1 MVDEVRRGA
10 PYLEPEELA
19 RIFSV
24 EEFEPLARERMPA
37 EGYNFIAGAAG
48 TGSAARGNIEAY
60 TRWRFRQR
68 GLIDVSHI
76 DTSVTILGRTIAL
89 PILFA
94 PTALHRFAHPDA
106 ELATAR
112 AAEALG
118 TTMVMSSGA
127 SVRFEDVGPTVT
139 KPWFQ
144 LYWFTD
150 RELTRD
156 LVARAESSGFAAI
169 CVTVDTPVPAWREH
183 EERLPP
189 LPSPGI
195 WSDNLPRDADPPL
208 EVEAALTWQS
218 LEWLRSITS
227 LPILLKG
234 IMTAEDAA
242 LAVEHGLDGIIV
254 SNHGGRQLD
263 WAQATLDALPEIVD
277 VAGGKLEIL
286 MDGGI
291 RRGTDVLKALALG
304 ARAVLIGRPVQWG
317 LATGGAPGIL
327 RMVELIRGELVS
339 AMGHTG
345 VTSAMDVPRVGDR
358 PLRALAPGR
367 TSLLGLDAT
376 REHHG
381 DGDVRASRPA
391 PLDALDRHTETRG
404 RFSRFRAPSTRAS
417 RSRPPAR

>member
-24 EEFEPLARERMPA
+24 EEFEPLARERMPV

-48 TGSAARGNIEAY
+48 TGSAGRGNIEAY

-156 LVARAESSGFAAI
+156 LVARAEASGFAAI
-169 CVTVDTPVPAWREH
+169 CVTVDAPVPAWREH

-263 WAQATLDALPEIVD
+263 WAQATLDALPEIVEAVD

-345 VTSAMDVPRVGDR
+345 VTSAMDVPRSVIVPHER
-358 PLRALAPGR
+358 
-367 TSLLGLDAT
+367 
-376 REHHG
+376 
-381 DGDVRASRPA
+381 
-391 PLDALDRHTETRG
+391 
-404 RFSRFRAPSTRAS
+404 
-417 RSRPPAR
+417 

>member
-1 MVDEVRRGA
+1 MVDEVRRAA
-10 PYLEPEELA
+10 PYLDAGALA
-19 RIFSV
+19 EVYSV
-24 EEFEPLARERMPA
+24 EEFEPLAKDRMPI
-37 EGYNFIAGAAG
+37 EGYSYIAGWAG
-48 TGSAARGNIEAY
+48 TGAATHGNIEAY
-60 TRWRFRQR
+60 TRWRFRPR
-68 GLIDVSHI
+68 ALIDVSHI
-76 DTSVTILGRTIAL
+76 DTSVTVLGRTIQL

-118 TTMVMSSGA
+118 TTMVVSSGA
-127 SVRFEDVGPTVT
+127 SIRFEDVGPTLT

-150 RELTRD
+150 RGLTRE
-156 LVARAESSGFAAI
+156 LVARAEASGFAAI

-208 EVEAALTWQS
+208 EVEAALTWTS

-227 LPILLKG
+227 LPNLLKG
-234 IMTAEDAA
+234 IMTAEDAH

-263 WAQATLDALPEIVD
+263 WSQATLDALPEIVD
-277 VAGGKLEIL
+277 MAGGQLEIL

-317 LATGGAPGIL
+317 LGAGGTPGIL
-327 RMVELIRGELVS
+327 RLVELMRGELVS
-339 AMGHTG
+339 AMGHCG
-345 VTSAMDVPRVGDR
+345 VTSAMDVPRSVI
-358 PLRALAPGR
+358 
-367 TSLLGLDAT
+367 
-376 REHHG
+376 
-381 DGDVRASRPA
+381 VRHER
-391 PLDALDRHTETRG
+391 
-404 RFSRFRAPSTRAS
+404 
-417 RSRPPAR
+417 